1 MIATRPQVPRSF
13 AISISESPDLAFF
26 GLGPGHLR
34 EAMAE
39 MAIHMLAQGGDLA
52 YGGDL
57 RPGGFT
63 ELLFELVS
71 RYPRPDDTG
80 DAVRVTNYLAWPVH
94 IQMARDALCNLED
107 RLRGIAEVILIG
119 RDGKR
124 LSMDERQALEPHV
137 PDDRQWAAGLTGMRR
152 SMRTGT
158 DARIVLGGRVEDYKG
173 CMPGIAEEVML
184 SLRAGQPL
192 FLLGGFGGCARDI
205 AETLGLV
212 DSRVGSRSAWPRR
225 KEFERW
231 TTADMRNGLTPE
243 ENHIL
248 ADTPYMDEILVLVKR
263 AIRRLRNGG
272 SHHLNSGERGDDA
285 T

>member
-184 SLRAGQPL
+184 SPPSRPTAVSSR
-192 FLLGGFGGCARDI
+192 GF
-205 AETLGLV
+205 
-212 DSRVGSRSAWPRR
+212 
-225 KEFERW
+225 
-231 TTADMRNGLTPE
+231 
-243 ENHIL
+243 
-248 ADTPYMDEILVLVKR
+248 
-263 AIRRLRNGG
+263 RRLRPRHRRDARARGLEGRVSVCVAASQRVRALDGCGYAERLDAGRKPYPRRHAVYGRDSG
-272 SHHLNSGERGDDA
+272 SRQTSHPPPPQRRLPSPELGRAGR
-285 T
+285 